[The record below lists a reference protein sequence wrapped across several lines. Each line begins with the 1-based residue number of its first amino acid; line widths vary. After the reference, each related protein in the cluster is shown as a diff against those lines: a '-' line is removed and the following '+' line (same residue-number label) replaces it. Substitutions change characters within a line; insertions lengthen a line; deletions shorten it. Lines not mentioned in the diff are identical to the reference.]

1 MSILEHAFN
10 WCWIYYVGVLI
21 VFIGDSAA
29 GVCIKSPSNWGFIWG
44 IFVFT
49 IIIVSLYLSGEI
61 NRSYFVLCWY
71 RPDWLSKEIIFSNGI
86 SKKKNCQ
93 SKLS

>member
-29 GVCIKSPSNWGFIWG
+29 GVCIKSPSNWGFMWG
-44 IFVFT
+44 
-49 IIIVSLYLSGEI
+49 
-61 NRSYFVLCWY
+61 N
-71 RPDWLSKEIIFSNGI
+71 
-86 SKKKNCQ
+86 
-93 SKLS
+93 